1 MENTATVPTGLDV
14 SRLLK
19 SQSLSASM
27 RTNLERADIDNDGI
41 IDVEELVKIL
51 ESESALRRERK
62 LLR

>member
-27 RTNLERADIDNDGI
+27 RTNLARADIDNDGI

-51 ESESALRRERK
+51 ESESALRR
-62 LLR
+62 